1 MSFLDRIRECHVFDR
16 AAYLPF
22 RVDGLEVGL
31 VGHAFAAALASAD
44 HVFKVSGD
52 VVTLAPGL
60 PADPHARTAAIDQAL
75 RPLAGQG
82 LLPGWR
88 DEAYIVA
95 AAPGGPEL
103 FTMERA
109 AVPKFGIIAAGV
121 HVNGFVR
128 APDGLKMWI
137 GRRAL
142 NKPNSP
148 GKLDQLVAGGQPAGA
163 SVFDTVIKESA
174 EEADIPAALAGAAV
188 PVGAITYRT
197 EQPEGLRR
205 DILYNYDLELAGD
218 FVPHNTD
225 GELSDFY
232 LWPIDRVID
241 TVRDSDEF
249 KFNCALVVI
258 DFLIRHGYIGPDE
271 PDYLAIVHGL
281 RGLFRPGE
289 PLIRGATP

>member
-1 MSFLDRIRECHVFDR
+1 MSFLDRIRECHVFNP

-22 RVDGLEVGL
+22 RVDGLDVGL
-31 VGHAFAAALASAD
+31 VSHDFAEALASATR
-44 HVFKVSGD
+44 VFAVSD
-52 VVTLAPGL
+52 DAVRLAADL
-60 PADPHARTAAIDQAL
+60 PADAGARTAALDEAL

-82 LLPGWR
+82 LLAGWR
-88 DEAYIVA
+88 DEPYIVA
-95 AAPGGPEL
+95 AAPGGPAL

-109 AVPKFGIIAAGV
+109 AVPKFGIIASGV

-148 GKLDQLVAGGQPAGA
+148 GKLDQLVAGGQPAGW
-163 SVFDTVIKESA
+163 SVFETLVKESG
-174 EEADIPAALAGAAV
+174 EEADISPGLAGRAV

-205 DILYNYDLELAGD
+205 DILYIYDLEVPAD
-218 FVPHNTD
+218 FVPRNTD

-232 LWPIDRVID
+232 LWPIERVIA
-241 TVRDSDEF
+241 TVRGSDDF

-258 DFLIRHGYIGPDE
+258 DFLIRHGYIRPDE

-281 RGLFRPGE
+281 RGLFRPGD
-289 PLIRGATP
+289 LLSHGAMP